1 MIGVHTYI
9 YTNIDLFPKTLE
21 VHLFCD
27 GAVAV
32 CRLLRPGL
40 YPNPFVLD
48 VRVLHDTPASQLVH
62 SPTPRRPSTSG
73 RRCHRGFALT
83 CPNPRR
89 ANDHTCG
96 CQNLAPLLAG
106 RWRPAHGVMAG
117 GLLQPSYVLVKW

>member
-21 VHLFCD
+21 VHLFWD
-27 GAVAV
+27 GGVAV

-62 SPTPRRPSTSG
+62 SPTPRCSSTSG
-73 RRCHRGFALT
+73 RRCHRGFALMR
-83 CPNPRR
+83 PNPRQ

-96 CQNLAPLLAG
+96 CQNLAPLLA
-106 RWRPAHGVMAG
+106 WPAGA
-117 GLLQPSYVLVKW
+117 PSTAFWPVVYLNPATCW